1 MVFQRFQED
10 LNNWLNQ
17 GNNKQE
23 LDNIAK
29 EVTGI
34 PTVKVK
40 DPQVF
45 TQFIQDSN
53 PQLPQPQPE
62 PEAPVTQEPS
72 QFIGKGGLI
81 DPQRVKEFGL
91 GLAELG
97 SYGFGQAGEQFR
109 NIDIDGQPLYEVG
122 QVQQPLID
130 PQVAMEF
137 AARAGGP
144 EIPEAV
150 PFLGGM
156 TPAEALAG
164 GAAYLTSPLDAAITA
179 GTVGLGPAASAGIK
193 ATRAALPATTL
204 GKGAKALLKPA
215 ELLVEPVA
223 KGGVGKRLAGEVA
236 LTTPT
241 LTTLAGTEKRKEEGI
256 AYGFENAASS
266 IGVGLTGTV
275 GGSALI
281 SKVNVPR
288 IKNAFKSSDIAYA
301 STNDE
306 SLAAKNILEDPI
318 FKANY
323 EQISSSQK
331 LFIDNYIKQ
340 VTKTPI
346 TKKQKEFLYEKLL
359 GTYNRKKLD
368 KVSEVLNNNDP
379 KKQEVKQVVKILEEN
394 IENKKIKKQKTL
406 DVEYDEKV
414 YSNNKGR
421 LARVFESNGK
431 VHRIFKSVT
440 QWDPDANKQTTVL
453 NSKQQE
459 IIDKL
464 IIAVKTGD
472 TQSAAEFAARKKA
485 QQIQGEEIYSKV
497 YNERIDEGISPRQA
511 TVDAKKAQ
519 NEHVKKINKMNQG
532 PKTTVTY
539 NPNRAN
545 LPTYKTII
553 PKEGTP
559 LLRQLLT
566 GLKNTKYSVQETTFF
581 KTEDVDELLKA
592 IDTNV
597 LNNLDKGKAINALI
611 KLMGDPRY
619 KGKYKKKTIKEGI
632 GTSEQEILEAPRFG
646 LEGEIP
652 NAEEI
657 NILKKAFGN
666 DLVNELIKL
675 QRSGFKTT
683 FNTPRVTIGGKTII
697 DSKQG
702 NLVQILDQI
711 WAIPRVLKATFDL
724 SAIALQGGYFLITRP
739 ISTGKAL
746 KTGLN
751 MAFRPMFELLLD
763 PRALDLKL
771 KNLYSRP
778 NVRELVEGGM
788 DVTDT
793 TSARLVD
800 REEGFLPSITEKL
813 PTFTIYGPI
822 VRGSN
827 RFHSGFL
834 SALRAEVG
842 DSIMKQMKD
851 NGVPMDKDL
860 VSDIAKYVNWSTG
873 RGPKWAPDMV
883 VNVANRLLF
892 SYRLQTSRIIFPFVG
907 MIPHKAL
914 LGRGPIGNVI
924 KKDRAKFM
932 LFLGTILGAASLVGE
947 KENRVKVDFLKGKI
961 RVDEQSFDFDT
972 GAFAYGDLAF
982 DIIES
987 IFPFQ
992 SKASTGI
999 PYDKELLAT
1008 LGNKTSSLLNPAVSM
1023 IKEGITGKDYFGN
1036 EINWEEYNPIA
1047 FDENI
1052 LERQSRVAKKYLLPL
1067 NILETIEAYEILQS
1081 GPRAALGGAA
1091 DTIGVMSSTYV
1102 NKNDIALD
1110 LFKKEYTELYPFEQ
1124 KFVTTMYYSDDRVNR
1139 EIPTSLKLEQDFQNE
1154 MNALLIAYTN
1164 GDKTE
1169 NEVVN
1174 DYFSRRDYK
1183 FAGQDVAGRITY
1195 GWDEQ
1200 DREDYDVTEYSY
1212 GNEAQKTALRQ
1223 HRQIMDTDGVQLKDA
1238 KGKPTR
1244 LINWNEYDRIKTAI
1258 RANWTTEQKEF
1269 VAANSLYFEALIPRK
1284 IFDLLPPTH
1293 QQKIINSI
1301 RAREKLLNERLD
1313 VNLQKEYYEA
1323 FERLNNK

>member
-1 MVFQRFQED
+1 MVQEIFGTFKENLD
-10 LNNWLNQ
+10 NWLNQ
-17 GNNKQE
+17 GNNKKE

-29 EVTGI
+29 DVTGL
-34 PTVKVK
+34 PNVKVK
-40 DPQVF
+40 DPQAF
-45 TQFIQDSN
+45 TRFLQDTT
-53 PQLPQPQPE
+53 QQPQPDS
-62 PEAPVTQEPS
+62 PPVFGQ
-72 QFIGKGGLI
+72 GGLI

-97 SYGFGQAGEQFR
+97 SYGLGEAGEAIR
-109 NIDIDGQPLYEVG
+109 NIDVGGQPLYEAG
-122 QVQQPLID
+122 SVQQGLID
-130 PQVAMEF
+130 PQIAMDF
-137 AARAGGP
+137 ARRAGGP

-150 PFLGGM
+150 PFIGGM
-156 TPAEALAG
+156 TPLEAGAG
-164 GAAYLTSPLDAAITA
+164 GLAAMTSPLDVALTA
-179 GTVGLGPAASAGIK
+179 GTVGLGPLVSGSLK
-193 ATRAALPATTL
+193 TTRAALPATKI
-204 GKGAKALLKPA
+204 GKAQKAALKIPEVLA
-215 ELLVEPVA
+215 EPVS
-223 KGGVGKRLAGEVA
+223 KGSIKKRALAEVA
-236 LTTPT
+236 ITTPATTSIVGTQKRQEEGTAYGLKNATAIAAGIFTTGAGLTTGQ
-241 LTTLAGTEKRKEEGI
+241 LAK
-256 AYGFENAASS
+256 N
-266 IGVGLTGTV
+266 
-275 GGSALI
+275 
-281 SKVNVPR
+281 VNLSR
-288 IKNAFKSSDIAYA
+288 IKNAMKSSEIAYA
-301 STNDE
+301 KTNDDN
-306 SLAAKNILEDPI
+306 LAGDVLNDPL
-318 FKANY
+318 FKAHY
-323 EQISSSQK
+323 EQISPSQK
-331 LFIDNYIKQ
+331 AFVDSYLNQ

-346 TKKQKEFLYEKLL
+346 TQKQKEFLYEKLL
-359 GTYNRKKLD
+359 GTYNRKRVD
-368 KVSEVLNNNDP
+368 KITEVLNNNDP
-379 KKQEVKQVVKILEEN
+379 KKYEAQQLVDTLNNVNTQKKN
-394 IENKKIKKQKTL
+394 KIKSL

-414 YSNNKGR
+414 NSSNKGR
-421 LARVFESNGK
+421 LARVFESNGR
-431 VHRIFKSVT
+431 VHRVYKNVT

-453 NSKQQE
+453 NGRQQE

-472 TQSAAEFAARKKA
+472 AQSAAEFAARKKA
-485 QQIQGEEIYSKV
+485 QQIEAEEIYSRV
-497 YNERIDEGISPRQA
+497 YNENIDEGRIPREA
-511 TVDAKKAQ
+511 DAEARSAV
-519 NEHVKKINKMNQG
+519 NEHNKKINKMNQG
-532 PKTTVTY
+532 PTTTVTF
-539 NPNRAN
+539 NPNKAN

-553 PKEGTP
+553 PREGTP
-559 LLRQLLT
+559 LYKQLLT
-566 GLKNTKYSVQETTFF
+566 GLSNTKYSVEETSFF
-581 KTEDVDELLKA
+581 KIEDVDELLKA
-592 IDTNV
+592 IDTNI
-597 LNNLDKGKAINALI
+597 LNNLDKQKAINALI
-611 KLMGDPRY
+611 KLMGDPKY
-619 KGKYKKKTIKEGI
+619 KGKYKTQKIKDGF
-632 GTSEQEILEAPRFG
+632 GASEQEILEAPRFG
-646 LEGEIP
+646 LEGKIP

-666 DLVNELIKL
+666 ELVNELIKL
-675 QRSGFKTT
+675 QRSGLKTT
-683 FNTPRVTIGGKTII
+683 FTTPSFTVAGRTIK
-697 DSKQG
+697 SKQF
-702 NLVQILDQI
+702 NLIQTLDQL

-724 SAIALQGGYFLITRP
+724 SAIALQGGYFLMTRP
-739 ISTGKAL
+739 KTTVKAI
-746 KTGLN
+746 KIGLGE
-751 MAFRPMFELLLD
+751 AFRPMFELLLD

-771 KNLYSRP
+771 KRLYSRP

-788 DVTDT
+788 EVTDT

-800 REEGFLPSITEKL
+800 REEGFLPSLTEKL

-822 VRGSN
+822 VRASN

-842 DSIMKQMKD
+842 DSIMKQMKEH
-851 NGVPMDKDL
+851 GVPMDKDL
-860 VSDIAKYVNWSTG
+860 IADIAKYVNWSTG

-883 VNVANRLLF
+883 VNTANRLLF

-932 LFLGTILGAASLVGE
+932 LFLGTILGLAKLVGE
-947 KENRVKVDFLKGKI
+947 KENRVKVDTLKGKI

-972 GAFAYGDLAF
+972 GAFSYGDLAF

-987 IFPFQ
+987 ISPLQ

-999 PYDKELLAT
+999 PYDKELSAT
-1008 LGNKTSSLLNPAVSM
+1008 LLNKLSSLQNPAVSM
-1023 IKEGITGKDYFGN
+1023 IKEGITGKDYYGN

-1081 GPRAALGGAA
+1081 GPRAALGGSA

-1164 GDKTE
+1164 GDK
-1169 NEVVN
+1169 NRAEVVN

-1223 HRQIMDTDGVQLKDA
+1223 HREIMDTDGVQLKDA
-1238 KGKPTR
+1238 QGNPTR

-1269 VAANSLYFEALIPRK
+1269 VAANSLFFEALIPRK
-1284 IFDLLPPTH
+1284 IFDLLPASH
-1293 QQKIINSI
+1293 QQKIIDSI

-1313 VNLQKEYYEA
+1313 YNLQEEYDKA